1 MEKELNSQRVR
12 KLAPENDP
20 LKIGMGWTIEDL
32 SKPQVLVESTFGNS
46 HPGSAH
52 LLQLVDKAMQGIRDA
67 GGRGARYFV
76 TDICDGIA
84 QGHDG
89 INYSL
94 PHRDMMAHMMEIH
107 GQSTGFDGGI
117 FIASC
122 DKSVPACLMGLCRL
136 DMPSIVITGG
146 VMDAGPNL
154 LTLEQ
159 IGAYSAMCQRGEI
172 TEEQLTYYKHHACP
186 SCGACSFMGTA
197 STMQIMSET
206 LTLQSSTQQWA
217 SL

>member
-1 MEKELNSQRVR
+1 MENELNSQRVR

-32 SKPQVLVESTFGNS
+32 SKPQVLVESTFGDS

-94 PHRDMMAHMMEIH
+94 PHRDMMAQMME
-107 GQSTGFDGGI
+107 
-117 FIASC
+117 
-122 DKSVPACLMGLCRL
+122 PR
-136 DMPSIVITGG
+136 
-146 VMDAGPNL
+146 
-154 LTLEQ
+154 
-159 IGAYSAMCQRGEI
+159 
-172 TEEQLTYYKHHACP
+172 TY
-186 SCGACSFMGTA
+186 
-197 STMQIMSET
+197 
-206 LTLQSSTQQWA
+206 
-217 SL
+217 